1 MSSKFADALAGTHL
15 YPITDRNLSGLSHAE
30 QVFQLASAGAKVIQ
44 LRDKSISPLEFFE
57 QAQAA
62 MKVARDCGVKLIIND
77 RVDIAKAIKA
87 DGVHIGQNDLPPNAA
102 RQLLGPDAIIG
113 FSTHNLIQAQSAT
126 QFPVDYIAIGP
137 VFSTSTKADPDKP
150 VGLAQ
155 LRQVRNTIGSIPLVA
170 IGGITLET
178 YESVLIA
185 GADAVAVIGDIW
197 GASQPPSDQVRRF
210 LRTNKLQP

>member
-30 QVFQLASAGAKVIQ
+30 QVFQLAGAGAKLVQ

-57 QAQAA
+57 QAQTA
-62 MKVARDCGVKLIIND
+62 MKVARECGVKLIIND
-77 RVDIAKAIKA
+77 RVDIAKAVKA
-87 DGVHIGQNDLPPNAA
+87 DGVHLGQNDLPPNAA
-102 RQLLGPDAIIG
+102 RQLLGPDALIG
-113 FSTHNLIQAQSAT
+113 FSTHNLMQAKTASE
-126 QFPVDYIAIGP
+126 FPVDYIAIGP
-137 VFSTSTKADPDKP
+137 IFSTSTKADPDEP
-150 VGLAQ
+150 IGLEQ

-185 GADAVAVIGDIW
+185 GANAVSVIGDIW
-197 GASQPPSDQVRRF
+197 DASQPPSDQVRRF
-210 LRTNKLQP
+210 LRSNKPQP